1 MKAPINFYEYITNI
15 IDSNLT
21 KWGTPEQYESL
32 THEQTQIIQALKRL
46 SKRLK
51 K

>member
-1 MKAPINFYEYITNI
+1 MIAPIVFSEYIMNI

-32 THEQTQIIQALKRL
+32 TQEQTQIIQSLKRL